1 MAMNTGSKPELT
13 APGVEVWIQEE
24 ADNVMIDSLLS
35 KVFTVETT
43 SRLYEDDS
51 SWAGI
56 DYPELVGEAA
66 SSPEDDLL
74 IGYTWRYELNT
85 YKRKMA
91 ITSLLNKTDLYSIAK
106 AEEMSRELAKKA
118 AQGREINAFSVLR
131 NAFDSDYVYGDGM
144 PLISVQHPRKDG
156 GSAQRNTFLDGVQ
169 DSLSYDALKDLEDVM
184 YEVFSNK
191 GIPLSIGLDSKLMLI
206 VTPYNREQALQIAE
220 ADMIP
225 GSVDESVNYFKG
237 RNLDVLVCPYIS
249 WRFAYTTGE
258 TSSTDRATYDE
269 RFFLID
275 PSFAKKMLKF
285 KQLQNFEVKAW
296 EDEDTDVMYA
306 KVADVYAY
314 GISGWFGIVG
324 SLGDGT
330 TYTS

>member
-1 MAMNTGSKPELT
+1 MNTTSKPELT

-24 ADNVMIDSLLS
+24 ADNAMIKTLLS
-35 KVFTVETT
+35 KVFAVETT
-43 SRLYEDDS
+43 NRLYEDDS

-66 SSPEDDLL
+66 SSPEDELL

-91 ITSLLNKTDLYSIAK
+91 ITSLLNKTDLYGIAQ
-106 AEEMSRELAKKA
+106 AEDMSKELARKA
-118 AQGREINAFSVLR
+118 AQGRDVNAFSVFR
-131 NAFDSDYVYGDGM
+131 NAFESTVTYGDGK
-144 PLISVQHPRKDG
+144 PLISVAHPRKDG
-156 GSAQRNTFLDGVQ
+156 GTAQRNTFLDGVQ
-169 DSLSYDALKDLEDVM
+169 DALSYDSVKDLEDVM

-191 GIPLSIGLDSKLMLI
+191 GIPLNIGLESKLMLM
-206 VTPYNREQALQIAE
+206 VTPYNREVALQIAE
-220 ADMIP
+220 CDKVP

-237 RNLDVLVCPYIS
+237 RNMDVLVNPYFS
-249 WRFAYTTGE
+249 WRFAFNQGE
-258 TSSTDRATYDE
+258 TSSTDRVTYDQ

-275 PSFAKKMLKF
+275 PSYAKKLLKF

-306 KVADVYAY
+306 KVADVYAF
-314 GISGWFGIVG
+314 GISGWYGIAG
-324 SLGDGT
+324 SLGDAS
-330 TYTS
+330 TYTG